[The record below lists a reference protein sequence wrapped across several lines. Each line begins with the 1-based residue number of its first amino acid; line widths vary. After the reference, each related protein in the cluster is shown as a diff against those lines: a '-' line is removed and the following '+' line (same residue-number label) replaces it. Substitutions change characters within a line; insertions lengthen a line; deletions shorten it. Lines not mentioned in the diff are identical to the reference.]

1 MYPYHDALC
10 HSLKLACEVYET
22 MTLVAE
28 DCLDG
33 DDVEAMIKAIEAF
46 NKNIPDV
53 LRGHPFAE
61 HVKSFSGI
69 FDPETTW
76 KHEAWE
82 PHQKLEATLVSF
94 IEAAVRAEYPTVKSA
109 LPVAWFFLH

>member
-1 MYPYHDALC
+1 MYPFHDAVC

-22 MTLVAE
+22 VTLVAE

-33 DDVEAMIKAIEAF
+33 DDVKSMIEAIEAF

-53 LRGHPFAE
+53 LREHPFSV
-61 HVKSFSGI
+61 HVKSFDGV

-82 PHQKLEATLVSF
+82 PHQKLESTLVPF
-94 IEAAVRAEYPTVKSA
+94 IETVIKTEF
-109 LPVAWFFLH
+109 PDE